1 MVRAFAS
8 HQSVTRSDLSM
19 DIIIMWVEFVVGSNP
34 FCKSLIFGYSGF
46 PLSLKANISYS
57 FSMWNAQTHVNTQ
70 ALKNS
75 YM

>member
-1 MVRAFAS
+1 MVRAFTS
-8 HQSVTRSDLSM
+8 HQSVTRSDLGM
-19 DIIIMWVEFVVGSNP
+19 DIIIMCVEFVVGSNP
-34 FCKSLIFGYSGF
+34 CCKRLIFGYSGF

-57 FSMWNAQTHVNTQ
+57 YSIWNARTHLNTQ